1 MKIPPSTTTGAATHA
16 RLNRGETTAAS
27 VVKLATPAEE
37 PAGAGAGA
45 LPVDSFEKAPP
56 SPFGAL
62 LGDRRTI
69 WSGGIEPT
77 LQAAPESVDTSAAPP
92 PTATGEHERAA
103 IPQEL
108 DRSGNPIARTSA
120 PVDLATALAQ
130 EDLGQMVS
138 SLVENIATLL
148 PGADSPEALAGLT
161 DAINSGFQNIVA
173 TAQRIFDSLL
183 GFASPA
189 DDRDQLSK
197 TAARFLEDVH
207 TQWARCLESVA
218 KKSEQL

>member
-1 MKIPPSTTTGAATHA
+1 LKIPPSTTTGAAANA
-16 RLNRGETTAAS
+16 RLNRGETTAAG
-27 VVKLATPAEE
+27 VEKLATPGGE
-37 PAGAGAGA
+37 PAGAGAPP
-45 LPVDSFEKAPP
+45 LSTDSFEKAAP

-77 LQAAPESVDTSAAPP
+77 LQATPESVDTSATAP
-92 PTATGEHERAA
+92 PTATGEHERAT

-108 DRSGNPIARTSA
+108 DRTGNPIARTRA
-120 PVDLATALAQ
+120 PVDFATALAQ

-148 PGADSPEALAGLT
+148 PGANSPEALAGLT
-161 DAINSGFQNIVA
+161 DAINSGFQNIIA
-173 TAQRIFDSLL
+173 TAQRMFDSLL
-183 GFASPA
+183 GFASTA
-189 DDRDQLSK
+189 DDRDHLSK
-197 TAARFLEDVH
+197 TAARFLDDVH
-207 TQWARCLESVA
+207 TQWDRCLETVA